1 MDKFKCQ
8 VTNLSKDF
16 TTNKAVIT
24 IQADAKVLPML
35 EEIINVDMNCTLT
48 KYKGD
53 KARSV
58 NANAYMWVLLSKLQD
73 ELQKNDPQISKDA
86 LYMQYIKEYGISVDY
101 VLPNEAIN
109 AMISVW
115 TAYGLGWFAEKVD
128 DASEN
133 SSIIRFYYGSS
144 VYKVKRMKR
153 LIDAIVIDCKALGI
167 ETRTPDEIAEMLVRW
182 GESNS

>member
-24 IQADAKVLPML
+24 IQADANVLPHL
-35 EEIINVDMNCTLT
+35 EKILNEDMSCQLS

-53 KARSV
+53 KARSL
-58 NANAYMWVLLSKLQD
+58 NANAYMWVLLSKL
-73 ELQKNDPQISKDA
+73 EEKLSKNDAQITKED
-86 LYMQYIKEYGISVDY
+86 LYMQYIRNYGRSVDY

-115 TAYGLGWFAEKVD
+115 TAYGLG
-128 DASEN
+128 
-133 SSIIRFYYGSS
+133 
-144 VYKVKRMKR
+144 
-153 LIDAIVIDCKALGI
+153 
-167 ETRTPDEIAEMLVRW
+167 
-182 GESNS
+182 

>member
-16 TTNKAVIT
+16 TTNKAIIT
-24 IQADAKVLPML
+24 IQADENVLPHL
-35 EEIINVDMNCTLT
+35 EKILNEDMSCKLS

-53 KARSV
+53 KARSL
-58 NANAYMWVLLSKLQD
+58 NANAYMWVLLSKL
-73 ELQKNDPQISKDA
+73 EEKLSKNDAQITKED
-86 LYMQYIKEYGISVDY
+86 LYMQYIRNYGRSVDY

-133 SSIIRFYYGSS
+133 ASIVRFYYGSS
-144 VYKVKRMKR
+144 CYSVNRFKR

-167 ETRTPDEIAEMLVRW
+167 ETRTPDEIAEMLARW
-182 GESNS
+182 GENG